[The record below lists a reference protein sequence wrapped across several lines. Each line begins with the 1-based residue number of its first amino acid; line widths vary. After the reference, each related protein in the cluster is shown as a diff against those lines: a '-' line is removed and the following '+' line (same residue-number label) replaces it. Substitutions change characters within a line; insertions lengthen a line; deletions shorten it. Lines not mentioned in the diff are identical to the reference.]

1 MSEHFSTSAVSYAGA
16 LLTAETGVET
26 PSQASRRIKKTEGFS
41 EDNSFAIQGDNGF
54 KNEDYR
60 CGGPGLVR
68 LPTLNEILKPNEPLH
83 ILYHEELV
91 GSLRDILEKWNVDS
105 RFIHLVR
112 RYHARDSPESSME
125 CIVVS
130 AKKHKLDDSWLNAC
144 REIRDLF
151 LEHGR
156 TSSATAN
163 GRFLQ
168 FSLGVQHLV
177 HFIVHHLDTN
187 DLTLIAV
194 EIIRDSIFHCSVQ
207 ESVLEERDWDIKA
220 KLGGSLGMQGKST
233 SSFTFGGFLELQF
246 HRNHQWKRFGLTNF
260 HFMTN
265 DHCLDDWK
273 SQGIMPGD
281 SRNHLTIDHP
291 SRGDYNKS
299 IKHYEKEASSIRTQ
313 EYYETKKRMENKDP
327 SLSRIKVANFKHDTD
342 LMNGYIRMARLANEF
357 YLEGGQYLGKVYA
370 ASGYRITP
378 SNRLLDWALIEVERE
393 RLSDNGIP
401 RVEDLPR
408 SCRERYYPADN
419 TVIKGATNL
428 DADMPLCKIGSRTG
442 FTEGRLGALHV
453 TDLQSW
459 SKNPDGSWNKV
470 RGSLHEIFLVAPRGT
485 FGDPPG
491 DSGDIMMDRNGSFVG
506 LYVGGFLESGTGYF
520 MEAKDLFEDIR
531 AITGATDVK
540 VP

>member
-1 MSEHFSTSAVSYAGA
+1 
-16 LLTAETGVET
+16 
-26 PSQASRRIKKTEGFS
+26 
-41 EDNSFAIQGDNGF
+41 
-54 KNEDYR
+54 
-60 CGGPGLVR
+60 
-68 LPTLNEILKPNEPLH
+68 
-83 ILYHEELV
+83 
-91 GSLRDILEKWNVDS
+91 
-105 RFIHLVR
+105 
-112 RYHARDSPESSME
+112 
-125 CIVVS
+125 
-130 AKKHKLDDSWLNAC
+130 
-144 REIRDLF
+144 
-151 LEHGR
+151 
-156 TSSATAN
+156 
-163 GRFLQ
+163 
-168 FSLGVQHLV
+168 
-177 HFIVHHLDTN
+177 
-187 DLTLIAV
+187 
-194 EIIRDSIFHCSVQ
+194 
-207 ESVLEERDWDIKA
+207 
-220 KLGGSLGMQGKST
+220 MQGKST

-265 DHCLDDWK
+265 DHYLDDWK

-357 YLEGGQYLGKVYA
+357 YLEGCQYLGKVYA

-378 SNRLLDWALIEVERE
+378 SNRLLDWALKE
-393 RLSDNGIP
+393 
-401 RVEDLPR
+401 
-408 SCRERYYPADN
+408 
-419 TVIKGATNL
+419 
-428 DADMPLCKIGSRTG
+428 IGSRTG

-470 RGSLHEIFLVAPRGT
+470 RGSLHEIFPVAPRGT

>member
-26 PSQASRRIKKTEGFS
+26 PSQASRRIKKTEGSS

-156 TSSATAN
+156 
-163 GRFLQ
+163 
-168 FSLGVQHLV
+168 
-177 HFIVHHLDTN
+177 
-187 DLTLIAV
+187 
-194 EIIRDSIFHCSVQ
+194 
-207 ESVLEERDWDIKA
+207 DIKA

-265 DHCLDDWK
+265 DHYLDDWK

-357 YLEGGQYLGKVYA
+357 YLEGCQYLGKVYA

-378 SNRLLDWALIEVERE
+378 SNRLLDWALKEVER
-393 RLSDNGIP
+393 D
-401 RVEDLPR
+401 
-408 SCRERYYPADN
+408 
-419 TVIKGATNL
+419 
-428 DADMPLCKIGSRTG
+428 RTG

-470 RGSLHEIFLVAPRGT
+470 RGSLHEIFPVAPRGT

>member
-26 PSQASRRIKKTEGFS
+26 PSQASRRIKKTEGSS

-156 TSSATAN
+156 VRLQIEISDERALEPIISRSISSN
-163 GRFLQ
+163 DPF
-168 FSLGVQHLV
+168 V
-177 HFIVHHLDTN
+177 HTL
-187 DLTLIAV
+187 LT
-194 EIIRDSIFHCSVQ
+194 
-207 ESVLEERDWDIKA
+207 VLARGPASGPFDIKA

-265 DHCLDDWK
+265 DHYLDDWK

-357 YLEGGQYLGKVYA
+357 YLEGCQYLGKVYA

-378 SNRLLDWALIEVERE
+378 SNRLLDWALKEVER
-393 RLSDNGIP
+393 D
-401 RVEDLPR
+401 
-408 SCRERYYPADN
+408 
-419 TVIKGATNL
+419 
-428 DADMPLCKIGSRTG
+428 RTG

-470 RGSLHEIFLVAPRGT
+470 RGSLHEIFPVAPRGT